1 MPKFS
6 IRAIIVF
13 TGLIAAY
20 LGMMRGLVQGP
31 TWAGFVGFAMYAG
44 LLAFWIIYH
53 VAKTE
58 HALREQ
64 LKTHREPDKV
74 DPTT

>member
-6 IRAIIVF
+6 LRAIVVCTAI
-13 TGLIAAY
+13 IAAY
-20 LGMMRGLVQGP
+20 LGMMRGVVQGP

-53 VAKTE
+53 VGKTE
-58 HALREQ
+58 RADDER
-64 LKTHREPDKV
+64 LKRAPDADKV
-74 DPTT
+74 TPKP